1 MWLSSDSS
9 SFVNCR
15 AHRPTRVRV
24 SPSAPFRGRNR
35 RLKNS
40 GEALLGIIARRD
52 LCLLRPSFKLFAPVA
67 QASERRASNAEV
79 AGEIPAG
86 SANHAALAQ
95 LL

>member
-1 MWLSSDSS
+1 M
-9 SFVNCR
+9 
-15 AHRPTRVRV
+15 
-24 SPSAPFRGRNR
+24 
-35 RLKNS
+35 KNS
-40 GEALLGIIARRD
+40 GEALLGIIAQRD

-95 LL
+95 L